1 MTGSAII
8 DYPTLFVGVLAVLL
22 LWDVTRTGISML
34 AQLVS
39 LAWMWRY
46 HRSTR

>member
-8 DYPTLFVGVLAVLL
+8 DLPTIFVSVLAILL
-22 LWDVTRTGISML
+22 LWDVTRTAIGML

-46 HRSTR
+46 HRSSR